1 MKIRDVTMTVLIPL
15 AFGLAVLTIVSL
27 SGKNTKLET
36 RVAVLESELRGTK
49 STAENIKD
57 AVEEINRNTNCTMTF
72 YALENRDNLIIKD
85 RKDCTIVNT
94 KTGEE
99 KQLLSPAPTPSL
111 DSSTPKTNKGQ
122 GTEKKEK
129 KDQDNSGNAPE
140 SSIQEQLLQ
149 IINDTIG
156 I

>member
-1 MKIRDVTMTVLIPL
+1 MKIRDVTMTLLIPL
-15 AFGLAVLTIVSL
+15 AFALAVLTIVSL
-27 SGKNTKLET
+27 NAKNAELE
-36 RVAVLESELRGTK
+36 RKYAVLESEFKGTK

-85 RKDCTIVNT
+85 REDCTIVNT

-99 KQLLSPAPTPSL
+99 KQLLSPAPSL

-140 SSIQEQLLQ
+140 SSIQEQLLR

-156 I
+156 V